1 MASPAPA
8 PDHIPYKITSQE
20 KTQQL
25 TPDGRFVDVWR
36 VSFEAPNGTH
46 TYIEIPVS
54 EYDPATV
61 DSKIE
66 EELETIMGVHEL
78 GPEPHPENAAE

>member
-1 MASPAPA
+1 MADETA

-36 VSFEAPNGTH
+36 IGYEGPNGYHSFVT
-46 TYIEIPVS
+46 IPVS
-54 EYDPATV
+54 EFEPAHV
-61 DSKIE
+61 DSVIE
-66 EELETIMGVHEL
+66 AELDTIMSVHNL
-78 GPEPHPENAAE
+78 GPEPHPENLAE